1 MNKSIDGSGSAGRY
15 VFWGFRLRRLQG
27 ALDRPYGAVPELLL
41 TVFLVVSVQSEDIV
55 NERQRAI
62 SPGDG
67 TLEVF
72 VHVTC
77 IIEDVIVTMA
87 TRIYEYQVHDGAY
100 AKPYTLR
107 EYVPPHCQY
116 GIPFE

>member
-62 SPGDG
+62 SPGDR

-72 VHVTC
+72 VHVTY

-100 AKPYTLR
+100 TKPYTLR